1 MTHGIVPL
9 KGIVYIAQGDNAR
22 NQAQAAVK
30 MLQRL
35 GCDLPVAVIADQ
47 AIEGACPIYC
57 EDKADDPGAR
67 WAKVHLYDLSP
78 FDDTLYLDADTRAM
92 SAEISVGFDVLD
104 DGWEL
109 VITPSNN
116 QGDDWLWH
124 VGAAE
129 REATE
134 TSFGGRVAVLQGGVF
149 WFRRCDAVRGLFEA
163 WADEWQRYQGQDQA
177 ALLRA
182 MRRAPVKCYLLGRP
196 FNGGSVVKH
205 LFKWA
210 RRE

>member
-1 MTHGIVPL
+1 MTQ
-9 KGIVYIAQGDNAR
+9 GIVYIAQGNNAH
-22 NQAQAAVK
+22 NQALAAIRT
-30 MLQRL
+30 LGRI

-47 AIEGACPIYC
+47 AIAGAQHIYC
-57 EDKADDPGAR
+57 EDKANDPGAR
-67 WAKVHLYDLSP
+67 WAKVHLYELSP
-78 FDDTLYLDADTRAM
+78 FDATLYMDADTRVM
-92 SAEISVGFDVLD
+92 TDEMGVGFEMLD

-109 VITPSNN
+109 VITPNAN
-116 QGDDWLWH
+116 QDDDWLWH
-124 VGAAE
+124 VGAEE
-129 REATE
+129 RRVTE
-134 TSFGGRVAVLQGGVF
+134 ILFGGRVIALQGGVF

-182 MRRAPVKCYLLGRP
+182 MRRSPVRCYLLGRP